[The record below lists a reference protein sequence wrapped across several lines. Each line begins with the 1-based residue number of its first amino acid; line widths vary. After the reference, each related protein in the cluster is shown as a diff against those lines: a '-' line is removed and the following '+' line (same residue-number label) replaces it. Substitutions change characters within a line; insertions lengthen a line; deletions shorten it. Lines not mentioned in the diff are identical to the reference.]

1 MRVLDLLV
9 TGFLHVVEFLG
20 TVALTVLTFVLM
32 LTVGTFDVLRAVP
45 HHATRKL
52 A

>member
-1 MRVLDLLV
+1 MRALDLLI
-9 TGFLHVVEFLG
+9 TGFLHVLEFLG

-32 LTVGTFDVLRAVP
+32 LTVGALDVLRATP
-45 HHATRKL
+45 HHATKKW